1 MKAIK
6 KSLEKEK
13 SKEEKTNL
21 GFKRSMGFE
30 RKLNGMDRAMS
41 NYQPFSATHGP
52 GGGFDTGGE
61 DFEPEIPEAMQ
72 KTKQKNLY
80 ENFVK
85 ERDREERGLVE
96 DKQAKPRIGHTVY
109 VYGYGI
115 SEEMLRNTF
124 LQYGQIVNIS
134 MEVEKNCG
142 FITYDKVESTER
154 AIAEV
159 NGSLVGGVQLKV
171 SLARRQPV
179 IDPINDA
186 SSSSTWSTIAASHS
200 QKGSHRDKREM
211 VTYEEDLF

>member
-1 MKAIK
+1 
-6 KSLEKEK
+6 
-13 SKEEKTNL
+13 
-21 GFKRSMGFE
+21 
-30 RKLNGMDRAMS
+30 
-41 NYQPFSATHGP
+41 
-52 GGGFDTGGE
+52 
-61 DFEPEIPEAMQ
+61 
-72 KTKQKNLY
+72 
-80 ENFVK
+80 
-85 ERDREERGLVE
+85 
-96 DKQAKPRIGHTVY
+96 
-109 VYGYGI
+109 
-115 SEEMLRNTF
+115 
-124 LQYGQIVNIS
+124 